1 MANNDPGSNVY
12 VCEGVAAAVGGE
24 TFTRGCAVRDPLRVI
39 VDDKRGLPDVPPEP
53 EVTPTE
59 SVLRS

>member
-1 MANNDPGSNVY
+1 MY
-12 VCEGVAAAVGGE
+12 VCEGVAAPVGGE